1 MSKEF
6 KHFTTKNGVNTEE
19 DSNARNEGWGG
30 SWKAYRKQS
39 KMTKVSPSL
48 SVVLLTV
55 KTEIGRVVK
64 NTRSNYMLSTRFTLG
79 PKTQIN

>member
-1 MSKEF
+1 MVKEF
-6 KHFTTKNGVNTEE
+6 KCFTTKDGVNTKE

-48 SVVLLTV
+48 SVVILTI
-55 KTEIGRVVK
+55 KTDWQSG
-64 NTRSNYMLSTRFTLG
+64 
-79 PKTQIN
+79 